1 MLIFGRI
8 IGIQVPS
15 MQYKRPLFSARL
27 NLKSYYSLKILNN
40 YIIMSLLQIF
50 TLLGA
55 LGMFLYGMNLMSS
68 GLQKAAGDRLR
79 GFLSAMTSSPLKRVL
94 TGLGIT
100 TIIQSSSAT
109 TVMVVSFVNAGLL
122 TLVQAI
128 GVIMGANIGT
138 TVTAWMV
145 AWLGFKADISIL
157 AIPLMLFGFLFSN
170 SKKNQH
176 KNIGELI
183 VGFSLLFLGLSFMKG
198 SVPNLSETPE
208 VLNFV
213 KDWASNGFAS
223 VLIFLLFGTILTL
236 VLQSSSATMAITLI
250 MLSMGYIPFTMA
262 CAMVLGEN
270 IGTTITAN
278 IAASVGNTSAKRA
291 AMSHTIFNVFGV
303 IWALALFTPFLNLV
317 GLIIESFGLPNPTK
331 EGFSV
336 PSPTSPESTAALYG
350 LSMLHTLF
358 NCINT
363 CILIWFTGLI
373 EKAVINI
380 IKAPA
385 NQEKDVFRLKYI
397 EAGPLAT
404 PELATEQ
411 ASNEIIHF
419 AQISKRGLAYA
430 QEAINET
437 DADKFEEL
445 RSKLVKYEEISD
457 RIEYEIAQFLN
468 AVSSGEIS
476 EKTSMEIKAMYKV
489 IGELESLGDS
499 GENISRILS
508 RRNIHKKEF
517 DADAIKKLNQM
528 TGLVDRAY
536 DAMIENLELA
546 FNGKLVEISNAYAAE
561 DRINTLRNNL
571 RDEAIENL
579 DNGNKTYQS
588 SVYFMDIVSE
598 LERMGD
604 FMINISQ
611 SLQRAYGIAK

>member
-1 MLIFGRI
+1 
-8 IGIQVPS
+8 
-15 MQYKRPLFSARL
+15 
-27 NLKSYYSLKILNN
+27 
-40 YIIMSLLQIF
+40 MSFLQIF

-100 TIIQSSSAT
+100 SIIQSSSAT

-138 TVTAWMV
+138 TVTAWLV

-183 VGFSLLFLGLSFMKG
+183 VGFSLLFLGLSFMKE
-198 SVPNLSETPE
+198 SVPNLSETPQ
-208 VLNFV
+208 VLEFV
-213 KDWASNGFAS
+213 KDWSSNGFAS
-223 VLIFLLFGTILTL
+223 VLIFLVFGTVLTL

-250 MLSMGYIPFTMA
+250 MLSMGYIPFNMA

-278 IAASVGNTSAKRA
+278 IAAAVGNTSAKRA

-303 IWALALFTPFLNLV
+303 IWALMFFTPFLGLV
-317 GLIIESFGLPNPTK
+317 GLIIESFGLPNPSK

-336 PSPTSPESTAALYG
+336 SSPSSPESTAALYG

-358 NCINT
+358 NTINT
-363 CILIWFTGLI
+363 FILIWCTGLI
-373 EKAVINI
+373 EKTVIKI

-411 ASNEIIHF
+411 AFNEIIHF
-419 AQISKRGLAYA
+419 AQISKKGLGYA
-430 QEAINET
+430 REAINET
-437 DADKFEEL
+437 DTDKFEEL
-445 RSKLVKYEEISD
+445 RGKLVKYEEISD

-468 AVSSGEIS
+468 AVSSDEVS
-476 EKTSMEIKAMYKV
+476 EKTSVEIKAMYKV

-499 GENISRILS
+499 GETISRILS
-508 RRNIHKKEF
+508 RRNIKNQTF
-517 DADAIKKLNQM
+517 DEDSIKKLNQM
-528 TGLVDRAY
+528 TDLVDQAY
-536 DAMIENLELA
+536 DVMIENLELA
-546 FNGKLVEISNAYAAE
+546 FNGKLEEISNAYAAE
-561 DRINTLRNNL
+561 DHINTLRNNL
-571 RDEAIENL
+571 RDATLEDI
-579 DNGNKTYQS
+579 DCDKKSYHS

-604 FMINISQ
+604 FIINISQ
-611 SLQRAYGIAK
+611 SLHRAYGVTK